1 MAFTQ
6 TNQLDDISIAAAV
19 RVAEDQAHQAHPHY
33 QDRSVDLHDPPPT
46 VTGLVIPTVWSD
58 RTFNLDASKR
68 GEVARLMSDPAEQ
81 AGMLAAGYLSVRGAS
96 KANIDTDHTSKYIAY
111 TAAQCSITI
120 RDPGGTASGWAG
132 VSSYDWGRIDPAALA
147 ERALKKCIASRNPV
161 AVEPGRYT
169 VILEPQAVH
178 DLVRFMAS
186 WLPRRFTAEVGFGPF
201 AAGTREH
208 PHESKVGQKIADDQI
223 TISYDPN
230 DPALAVPIYDGVTPV
245 TWVDHGILSV
255 LGYGRDTYAL
265 QFMNRNV
272 NQNGDGAYRI
282 AEGNATIDEMIA
294 TTKRGLI
301 VTRFSD
307 VSQLEEKSV
316 LLTGFTRDG
325 LWLVENGKIT
335 KAVKNFRFTDS
346 PLFMLNNV
354 EQVGRPAIPV
364 FSPDMPAV
372 VPPIKARDFSFTSLI
387 DAI

>member
-1 MAFTQ
+1 
-6 TNQLDDISIAAAV
+6 
-19 RVAEDQAHQAHPHY
+19 
-33 QDRSVDLHDPPPT
+33 
-46 VTGLVIPTVWSD
+46 
-58 RTFNLDASKR
+58 
-68 GEVARLMSDPAEQ
+68 
-81 AGMLAAGYLSVRGAS
+81 
-96 KANIDTDHTSKYIAY
+96 
-111 TAAQCSITI
+111 
-120 RDPGGTASGWAG
+120 
-132 VSSYDWGRIDPAALA
+132 LA

-230 DPALAVPIYDGVTPV
+230 DPALAVPMYDGVTPV

-354 EQVGRPAIPV
+354 EQVGRPAVPV